1 MEIGFQNSHWPDTK
15 SSGFHIKA
23 FRILMSQIKKKDI
36 NQFIK
41 VAENEFRSQY
51 A

>member
-1 MEIGFQNSHWPDTK
+1 
-15 SSGFHIKA
+15 
-23 FRILMSQIKKKDI
+23 MSQIKKKDI

-51 A
+51 AWKIARL

>member
-1 MEIGFQNSHWPDTK
+1 MEIGFQNSHWSDTK
-15 SSGFHIKA
+15 PSGLHIKA
-23 FRILMSQIKKKDI
+23 FQILMSQIKKKDI

-41 VAENEFRSQY
+41 VAENEFPSQC